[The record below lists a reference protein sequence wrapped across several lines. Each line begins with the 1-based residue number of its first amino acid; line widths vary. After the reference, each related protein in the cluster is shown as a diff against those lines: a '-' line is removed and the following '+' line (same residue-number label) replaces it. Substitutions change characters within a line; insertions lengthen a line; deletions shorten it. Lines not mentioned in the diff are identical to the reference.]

1 MGSSLNGKKV
11 KYLFCRP
18 LTIIRAFVKN
28 IRKSPFF
35 RVVICIIIIPKLCQ
49 FGENGDE
56 NGDKKAPCIYAKPL
70 AA

>member
-1 MGSSLNGKKV
+1 MTLVQVLSSA
-11 KYLFCRP
+11 P
-18 LTIIRAFVKN
+18 IIRAFVKN